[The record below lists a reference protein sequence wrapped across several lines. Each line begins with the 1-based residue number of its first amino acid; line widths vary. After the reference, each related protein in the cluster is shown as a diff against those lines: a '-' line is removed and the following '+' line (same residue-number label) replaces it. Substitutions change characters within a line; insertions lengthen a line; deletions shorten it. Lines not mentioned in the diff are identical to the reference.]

1 MSIDGGQRAS
11 LPEPAAAGAPGRVSV
26 EADAVAGPHGPVAV
40 RRYSPPSGVAP
51 LAPPLVWLH
60 GGAFVSG
67 GLDQL
72 ESHAVGLELAA
83 RGIPVT
89 TVDYRLTG
97 RTSFL
102 RPSPRARVV
111 RHPTPVDDVAAVLAD
126 ARRRSLDAVPG
137 SRPGDAADART
148 EAGSDS
154 AASAGV
160 LIGGASAGAC
170 LAAAAA
176 LEVVT
181 AEAQS
186 SNARSPESGR
196 GDAGAAASASSD
208 LATAPI
214 RGLLLAYGV
223 FHAAMPPRSAE
234 LRSRV
239 TGYRRFTHTPR
250 AYGLMTRNYAG
261 SRAALAD
268 PRAFPGGHP
277 LAGLPPTLM
286 LDADRDVLRASGERF
301 AAELAE
307 HAVPLERHV
316 LPGSTHAFL
325 HRPADPDFGRGID
338 LIADWAARR

>member
-1 MSIDGGQRAS
+1 MT
-11 LPEPAAAGAPGRVSV
+11 
-26 EADAVAGPHGPVAV
+26 ADAVEGPHGPVPV
-40 RRYSPPSGVAP
+40 RRYSPPADVAAI
-51 LAPPLVWLH
+51 APPLIWLH

-72 ESHAVGLELAA
+72 ESHAVGLALAA

-111 RHPTPVDDVAAVLAD
+111 RHPIPVDDVAAVLAD
-126 ARRRSLDAVPG
+126 ARRRSLAAATPWPG
-137 SRPGDAADART
+137 AESNAEAD
-148 EAGSDS
+148 
-154 AASAGV
+154 AASAGGV
-160 LIGGASAGAC
+160 LLGGASAGAC

-176 LEVVT
+176 L
-181 AEAQS
+181 
-186 SNARSPESGR
+186 
-196 GDAGAAASASSD
+196 DALATRDTPDSLAGPDASSAPTPRA
-208 LATAPI
+208 LAAPI

-239 TGYRRFTHTPR
+239 TGYRRYTHIPPTY
-250 AYGLMTRNYAG
+250 ALMMLNYAG

-286 LDADRDVLRASGERF
+286 LDADHDVLRASGERF

-316 LPGSTHAFL
+316 LPGSRHAFL
-325 HRPADPDFGRGID
+325 HRPDDPDFARGIQ
-338 LIADWAARR
+338 LIAGWAARL